1 MLHVSRSPKLQ
12 QLRSLSAAPHPS
24 FMEILTRQGSSIT
37 GILPSLS
44 AMAPVAFQSKAIT
57 QCERNL
63 CDKSGSCRE
72 IDSALSRLLSV
83 FGRMLL
89 CQQNGSCHDPSRR
102 STKNGSKEGSNQ
114 LVCRSHNW
122 ATEMGDPND
131 VSCNGPQNAKPNSF
145 FATPDPITCQPMW
158 LNYRASHD
166 KSDTPEHVA

>member
-12 QLRSLSAAPHPS
+12 QLRSLSAAPVKSWRFWPARAVPS
-24 FMEILTRQGSSIT
+24 AGFYLCCQPWHRF
-37 GILPSLS
+37 
-44 AMAPVAFQSKAIT
+44 AFQSKAIT
-57 QCERNL
+57 PCERNL

-122 ATEMGDPND
+122 ATKMGDPND
-131 VSCNGPQNAKPNSF
+131 VSCNGPQNAKAHQLFVAELQGFTWQKRYP
-145 FATPDPITCQPMW
+145 
-158 LNYRASHD
+158 RACGL
-166 KSDTPEHVA
+166 KLT